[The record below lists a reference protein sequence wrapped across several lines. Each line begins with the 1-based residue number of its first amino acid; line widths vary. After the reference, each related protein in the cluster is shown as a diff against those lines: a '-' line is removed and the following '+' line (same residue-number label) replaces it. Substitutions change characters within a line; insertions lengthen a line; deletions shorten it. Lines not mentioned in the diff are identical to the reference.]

1 VVGFRSVYVL
11 LGAVLLLEVAV
22 LVLVQ
27 AERQGWDAE
36 LPGVF
41 GEAHAQDTTTAS
53 PFPATTTPTTT
64 VTPAPTPTATP
75 APTTTASP
83 APTTTASPA
92 PTTILDSGGPADGP
106 APLMADGGCPA
117 EFPVKKDG
125 ACHP

>member
-1 VVGFRSVYVL
+1 MVGFRSVYVL
-11 LGAVLLLEVAV
+11 LGAVLLLMVAA

-27 AERQGWDAE
+27 AERKGWDAE

-53 PFPATTTPTTT
+53 PFPETTTASPAPTTT
-64 VTPAPTPTATP
+64 ASP

-106 APLMADGGCPA
+106 APLMPDGGCPA